1 MPAPQKPKP
10 DDARIAAVI
19 ERLKSEAT
27 TKDLEGMARYAI
39 PSDKAFGVA
48 MNKIQKLA
56 KEIGKDHELAA
67 ALWESGW
74 YEARILAGY
83 VDEPARVTPAQMDR
97 WCREFDNWA
106 ICDSICFALFKRVP
120 FAWDK
125 VRAWATRKD
134 EFGKRGAFALI
145 WALAGSADEDEPF
158 YEALPLIEAAATDER
173 NFVKKSVDM
182 ALRAIGKRSLA
193 LNKAAVAT
201 AKKLVKSAD
210 ATAMWIGKHAL
221 KELESE
227 SVRKRLGD

>member
-1 MPAPQKPKP
+1 MPAPKKPKL
-10 DDARIAAVI
+10 DDARIAGII

-56 KEIGKDHELAA
+56 KELGKDHDLAV

-83 VDEPARVTPAQMDR
+83 VDEPERVTAAQMDR
-97 WCREFDNWA
+97 WCRDFDNWA
-106 ICDSICFALFKRVP
+106 ICDSVCFALFKRVP

-125 VRAWATRKD
+125 VRAWAVKKG
-134 EFGKRGAFALI
+134 EFEKRGAFALL

-158 YEALPLIEAAATDER
+158 FEALPLIEAAAWDER
-173 NFVKKSVDM
+173 NFVKKSVNM
-182 ALRAIGKRSLA
+182 ALRAIGKRSVA
-193 LNKAAVAT
+193 LNKAAAAM
-201 AKKLVKSAD
+201 AKKLVKSGD
-210 ATAMWIGKHAL
+210 ATATWIGKHAL

-227 SVRKRLGD
+227 AVRKRFGD